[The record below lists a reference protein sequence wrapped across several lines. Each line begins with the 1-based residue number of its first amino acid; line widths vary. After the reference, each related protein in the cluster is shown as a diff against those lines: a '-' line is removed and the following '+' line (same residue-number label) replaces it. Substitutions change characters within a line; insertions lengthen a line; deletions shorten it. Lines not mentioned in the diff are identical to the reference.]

1 MYADRLPP
9 HDAQAEESV
18 IGFVLIDGDSLHKVS
33 SLIRPTDFYGE
44 KNRWCYEAFLG
55 LAERGEAIN
64 QVTVSHELALQERLD
79 PLGGSA
85 YLSHLVMVVPT
96 SVHIEYYAG
105 IVQRT
110 SVMRQLIDAG
120 GRIADIGYHESDSD
134 TDLALS
140 KAENT
145 LFQIRSRR
153 GSGAFLHIR
162 NVLDTYME
170 TNVAFT
176 PASVGLSP
184 VQTGFQRI
192 DELLGNGMQRS
203 DMIVVAARPSLG
215 KSTLAFNIARAAAES
230 GNRVGIF
237 SLEMSRDQIALRL
250 LASEAGVDSY
260 RVRIG
265 LLTSD
270 EETRLLNAIGA
281 LSDLPLYI
289 DDTAIQTVADMR
301 GKARQLQSEHGLDLL
316 IIDYLQLIAG
326 GGRIDN
332 RVQEMG
338 EISRSIKGMARD
350 FDIPIVAC
358 SQLSRAIEQRPN
370 HRPLLSDL
378 RESGSIEQ
386 DADVVAF
393 IHRDDVY
400 MSREDWERRN
410 PGRDYP
416 ENLAEIIFAK
426 HRNGPVR
433 TVKLYFQKDLMKFFD
448 LETEREF
455 AGA

>member
-18 IGFVLIDGDSLHKVS
+18 IGSVLIDGDSLHKVS

-184 VQTGFQRI
+184 VQTGFRRI

-270 EETRLLNAIGA
+270 EETRLLNAIGS

-289 DDTAIQTVADMR
+289 DDTAIQTVADMG
-301 GKARQLQSEHGLDLL
+301 GKARQLQVGARPGPAHHRLPATD
-316 IIDYLQLIAG
+316 
-326 GGRIDN
+326 
-332 RVQEMG
+332 
-338 EISRSIKGMARD
+338 SRRWT
-350 FDIPIVAC
+350 
-358 SQLSRAIEQRPN
+358 
-370 HRPLLSDL
+370 HRQ
-378 RESGSIEQ
+378 SGSG
-386 DADVVAF
+386 DG
-393 IHRDDVY
+393 RDIAVDQGHGARLRHPDCCLLTAQPRDRAATEPSAAAVRP
-400 MSREDWERRN
+400 SREW
-410 PGRDYP
+410 
-416 ENLAEIIFAK
+416 K
-426 HRNGPVR
+426 HR
-433 TVKLYFQKDLMKFFD
+433 
-448 LETEREF
+448 
-455 AGA
+455 AGRGCGGIHPPRRRLCQP

>member
-1 MYADRLPP
+1 MYIDRLPP

-18 IGFVLIDGDSLHKVS
+18 IGSVLIDGDSLHKVS

-79 PLGGSA
+79 SLGGSA

-134 TDLALS
+134 TDRALAS
-140 KAENT
+140 AENL
-145 LFQIRSRR
+145 LFQIRSKH

-184 VQTGFQRI
+184 VQTGFRRI

-281 LSDLPLYI
+281 LSDLPL
-289 DDTAIQTVADMR
+289 
-301 GKARQLQSEHGLDLL
+301 
-316 IIDYLQLIAG
+316 
-326 GGRIDN
+326 
-332 RVQEMG
+332 
-338 EISRSIKGMARD
+338 
-350 FDIPIVAC
+350 
-358 SQLSRAIEQRPN
+358 
-370 HRPLLSDL
+370 
-378 RESGSIEQ
+378 
-386 DADVVAF
+386 
-393 IHRDDVY
+393 
-400 MSREDWERRN
+400 
-410 PGRDYP
+410 
-416 ENLAEIIFAK
+416 
-426 HRNGPVR
+426 
-433 TVKLYFQKDLMKFFD
+433 
-448 LETEREF
+448 
-455 AGA
+455 